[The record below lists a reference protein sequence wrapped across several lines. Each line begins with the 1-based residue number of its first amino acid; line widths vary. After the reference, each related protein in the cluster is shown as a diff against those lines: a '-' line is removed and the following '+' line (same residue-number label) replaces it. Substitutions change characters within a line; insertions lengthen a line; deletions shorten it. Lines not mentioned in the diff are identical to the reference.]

1 MSFDLLISLYGS
13 IVGFVVGLVGGG
25 GSVLGVPILTYF
37 AGVSSTHIAIGTSAV
52 TVGVSAS
59 LNLILHSRARNVDW
73 RIAYMFSAS
82 GVLGVML
89 GNQLGLLIASQKL
102 ILFFGLFMI
111 LISMLMFQRTFFRSK
126 SLPVVTNEDA
136 KIFSRRVV
144 VIGFASGVIAGFFG
158 IGGGVLVVPAL
169 VAAVGMAPIVA
180 IGTSLVSIL
189 SFSIITIVTYSYHSL
204 IDWNL
209 AASYTIGALFGT
221 VAGSILCSFLSRFR
235 YVLSAILASIIGG
248 VGVFILV
255 RTST

>member
-89 GNQLGLLIASQKL
+89 GNQLGSGLIDHIQK
-102 ILFFGLFMI
+102 I
-111 LISMLMFQRTFFRSK
+111 T
-126 SLPVVTNEDA
+126 
-136 KIFSRRVV
+136 
-144 VIGFASGVIAGFFG
+144 
-158 IGGGVLVVPAL
+158 
-169 VAAVGMAPIVA
+169 VAAMQIADMKVCAHR
-180 IGTSLVSIL
+180 S
-189 SFSIITIVTYSYHSL
+189 
-204 IDWNL
+204 
-209 AASYTIGALFGT
+209 
-221 VAGSILCSFLSRFR
+221 
-235 YVLSAILASIIGG
+235 
-248 VGVFILV
+248 
-255 RTST
+255 

>member
-1 MSFDLLISLYGS
+1 
-13 IVGFVVGLVGGG
+13 
-25 GSVLGVPILTYF
+25 
-37 AGVSSTHIAIGTSAV
+37 
-52 TVGVSAS
+52 
-59 LNLILHSRARNVDW
+59 
-73 RIAYMFSAS
+73 
-82 GVLGVML
+82 
-89 GNQLGLLIASQKL
+89 
-102 ILFFGLFMI
+102 
-111 LISMLMFQRTFFRSK
+111 MFQRTFVRSK

-221 VAGSILCSFLSRFR
+221 LGGSLLCRFLSDFR